1 MYRVVLQKLR
11 ELTDKYGEI
20 LSVAEEKQLLLK
32 NNDAKALI
40 ALNERESALSKQ
52 VTELE
57 RERLVTVDAILKSE
71 GGGNALEITVSD
83 LAERCK
89 SSDKQL
95 SKQLL
100 DQAAALIAVI
110 TKLRETNAMN
120 RELLEIN
127 LSFTAFMLE
136 SFSSGEGTGTV
147 YGHNGCEQD
156 YDGSGPSLFD
166 SKI

>member
-20 LSVAEEKQLLLK
+20 LAVAEEKQLLLK

-40 ALNERESALSKQ
+40 ALNEREGKLSKE

-57 RERLVTVDAILKSE
+57 RERLMAVDAILKSE
-71 GGGNALEITVSD
+71 GDRDALDITVSE
-83 LAERCK
+83 LAERCG
-89 SSDKQL
+89 DKKL
-95 SKQLL
+95 SQMLL
-100 DQAAALIAVI
+100 EQARALIAVI

-136 SFSSGEGTGTV
+136 SFSSGDGTSTV
-147 YGHNGCEQD
+147 YGQNGYEQD

>member
-1 MYRVVLQKLR
+1 MYHVVLQKLR

-20 LSVAEEKQLLLK
+20 LSVAEQKQLLLK

-40 ALNERESALSKQ
+40 ALNEREGALSKE

-57 RERLVTVDAILKSE
+57 RQRLMAVDAILKRE
-71 GGGNALEITVSD
+71 GGGDALDMTVSE

-89 SSDKQL
+89 DEQL
-95 SKQLL
+95 SKLL
-100 DQAAALIAVI
+100 LEQARALIAVI
-110 TKLRETNAMN
+110 SSLRETNAMN

-147 YGHNGCEQD
+147 YGQNGYEQD
-156 YDGSGPSLFD
+156 YDGPGPSLFD